1 MSRRLD
7 LTMTRLRLRFVL
19 VSVFLVLV
27 AGCTSFSDGAFQQ
40 VEGQFFDARRV
51 EEIVEGNDFG
61 KRDS

>member
-1 MSRRLD
+1 
-7 LTMTRLRLRFVL
+7 MTRLRLRFVL